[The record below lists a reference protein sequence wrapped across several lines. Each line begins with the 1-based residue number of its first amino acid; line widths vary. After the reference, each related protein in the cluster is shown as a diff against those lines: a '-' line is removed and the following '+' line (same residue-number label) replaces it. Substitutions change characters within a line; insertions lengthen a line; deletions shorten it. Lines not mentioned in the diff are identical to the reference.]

1 MKILY
6 DNPLDD
12 CTISGSERSGFPMTN
27 VQHIHLSRRWRSLT
41 LSAEALLFNAGAGN
55 TIDIDTFAI
64 IQHNFSATASVKLQM
79 NSADDW
85 TTPPVDETLTWSAG
99 IIAKFFTS
107 TKSYQY
113 LRVLIT
119 DAANADG
126 YLEIGR
132 IMAGLHLYL
141 YQPLEGIL
149 DEVEDSTVVSISI
162 TGQPFADLG
171 TVARVYEVPL
181 GTIPV
186 ATRTAIK
193 ALYTAMGKHTP
204 MVVFPDEADPTTF
217 PPIYALL
224 MEGRIFKHAGSVHW
238 DCESLRFKEAF

>member
-12 CTISGSERSGFPMTN
+12 CTISGAGRTGFPMTN
-27 VQHIHLSRRWRSLT
+27 VQHIHLSKRWRSLT

-85 TTPPVDETLTWSAG
+85 TTPPVDETLTWSSG
-99 IIAKFFTS
+99 IIAEFFTS

-126 YLEIGR
+126 YIEIGR

-149 DEVEDSTVVSISI
+149 DDVEDSTVVSMSI

-171 TVARVYEVPL
+171 TIARVYEVPL

-193 ALYTAMGKHTP
+193 ALYAAMGKHTP
-204 MVVFPDEADPTTF
+204 MVVFPDETDLTTF
-217 PPIYALL
+217 PPIYSLL
-224 MEGRIFKHAGSVHW
+224 TQGRVFTHAGSVHW
-238 DCESLRFKEAF
+238 DCKSLRFVEAF